1 MNWNKAV
8 GNKSEETQREKVM
21 ENIVETL
28 RDFEDR
34 MRRLNMHIINLRRR
48 TEKMGCKNIQRDNK
62 CEFLEV
68 NKDLNPQT
76 QRHKIGQET

>member
-1 MNWNKAV
+1 
-8 GNKSEETQREKVM
+8 
-21 ENIVETL
+21 
-28 RDFEDR
+28 
-34 MRRLNMHIINLRRR
+34 
-48 TEKMGCKNIQRDNK
+48 MGCKNIQRDNK